1 MPIIVKC
8 SSCGFILYK
17 SNQPKPIESI
27 LMQWDFRCPCCMS
40 PLSLDEMQF
49 KCEAR
54 ALKSL
59 PRSPGLCIDAIKSRP
74 EEHVLKD
81 ILDIFIREKEV
92 TLSKICKQLCL
103 NYGYYIETMSNEL
116 RNIIF
121 LFIEKLLND
130 GIIDRKAIKRE
141 NRNPITYYVIKDVNK
156 FRQLYLDLLK
166 KVQSK

>member
-17 SNQPKPIESI
+17 SNQPKPIEDI
-27 LMQWDFRCPCCMS
+27 LMQWGFRCPCCMS

-54 ALKSL
+54 EFRKM
-59 PRSPGLCIDAIKSRP
+59 PRSPSLCIEAIKSKP
-74 EEHVLKD
+74 EEQVLKD
-81 ILDIFIREKEV
+81 ILDIFIHEKEV
-92 TLSKICKQLCL
+92 TLSRICIQLCL
-103 NYGYYIETMSNEL
+103 NYGYYVETAIDDIKNVV
-116 RNIIF
+116 F
-121 LFIEKLLND
+121 PFIEKLLND
-130 GIIDRKAIKRE
+130 GIIDRKVTRRA
-141 NRNPITYYVIKDVNK
+141 NGNLITWYFVKDVDK